1 MNAVEGITET
11 DKFFEYGI
19 GVGMFVVSVLLTL
32 GILSLV
38 LWVFLKISKTANK
51 TFKDATDNF
60 IGSVERMDNQHR
72 EERKLWED
80 RETDRQKQAIQ
91 VQETS
96 NKVVSALEKTIRE
109 CLIEQRLKEGVG
121 KVNPKSETA

>member
-1 MNAVEGITET
+1 MNVVDNISET

-60 IGSVERMDNQHR
+60 IGSVERMDDQHR

-80 RETDRQKQAIQ
+80 RETDRQKQSLA
-91 VQETS
+91 VQEAS

-109 CLIEQRLKEGVG
+109 CLVEQKIREGSETS
-121 KVNPKSETA
+121 NPKQKTA